1 MHFID
6 TYNLTG
12 ILTGLFTFLIIGMF
26 HPLVIKG
33 EYYFGVKCWWVFLL
47 LGIGGVAAA
56 LCVRNIFLSTC
67 CGVFAFAAFWGIGE
81 LFKQRERVQKGWFP
95 KRKKYLLTILLCLT
109 LYQTM
114 AQGAVSDST
123 KITKSRGDFKSPL
136 DYMQIDEVVV
146 QTSLK
151 QPAEWARQPVAFTSF
166 SLHSIEKQRIAEP
179 KDLSVATPNLY
190 LPDYGSKMTS
200 SIYIRG
206 IGARM
211 EQPAVGLYVDNVPVL
226 NKNNFDFD
234 FYDIGRIS
242 ILRGPQGTLYGRNA
256 IGGVINIQTLQPLTY
271 SGTRIAAGYGN
282 GNDVNLALSTYQR
295 PHNDFGYS
303 LAVRHHQSSGFFV
316 NEFDGNECD
325 QMMSDG
331 ARLRLQWRLSERWSI
346 DNVAAINFVRQD
358 GFAYAPY
365 ADTSGN
371 TLPINHNDPCTYR
384 RVGVSNG
391 TTLLYRGDALQFS
404 SATSYQYTDD
414 EMVLDQDFSPKSMFT
429 LTQAQT
435 ENAVTQEFI
444 VKSNSPQ
451 SQWEWLCG
459 AFGFYKNVA
468 MNAPV
473 TFKQDGINE
482 LILANAN
489 AGIHRMFPDAD
500 LLLQESEFVIQSKF
514 TMPALG
520 AAVFHQSSL
529 TLGSWKLT
537 AGLRFDYEHTAIDYH
552 NFADIHYRFTLTMAD
567 YKPLRTELKDA
578 KQMNFY
584 EVMPHFS
591 LAYNTAAGNVYA
603 TVARGYKTG
612 GYNTQIFSDIVQN
625 QMMND
630 MMSALGVYPDNTDAA
645 QYNAGAAIA
654 YKPEYSWNYEIGS
667 HLKLLDGALMLN
679 TALFYI
685 DCRDQ
690 QLTVFPR
697 GQGTGRMMSNAGRTA
712 SYGAEVEANYV
723 YENLTLGGTYGHT
736 SARFRT
742 YNDGHEDYA
751 QKYIP
756 YAPQNTASL
765 SGEYSF
771 GFSNAPIDNISVRI
785 EGQGIG
791 QIYWNESNTLVQP
804 FYGTL
809 GSSVSL
815 KRDKVLLT
823 LWGKNLTNTEY
834 NTFYFKSIGNSFVQ
848 RGKPLQVGV
857 SMKITV

>member
-1 MHFID
+1 MQFID
-6 TYNLTG
+6 TYNLAG
-12 ILTGLFTFLIIGMF
+12 ILAGLFTFLIIGMF

-56 LCVRNIFLSTC
+56 LCVRNAAVSTC

-95 KRKKYLLTILLCLT
+95 KRKKKLLVILLFFN

-114 AQGAVSDST
+114 AQVVAFDSAVA
-123 KITKSRGDFKSPL
+123 IE
-136 DYMQIDEVVV
+136 EVVV
-146 QTSLK
+146 QASLK
-151 QPAEWARQPVAFTSF
+151 QPADLAMQPVAFTSF
-166 SLHSIEKQRIAEP
+166 YLRDVEKQKISEP
-179 KDLSVATPNLY
+179 KDLSVVTPNFY

-234 FYDIGRIS
+234 FFDIGRIS
-242 ILRGPQGTLYGRNA
+242 IMRGPQGTLYGRNA
-256 IGGVINIQTLQPLTY
+256 IGGVINIQTLSPLSY

-282 GNDVNLALSTYQR
+282 GNNIDLALSTYRR

-303 LAVRHHQSSGFFV
+303 LAVRHHQSDGFFV
-316 NEFDGNECD
+316 NEFDGEKCD
-325 QMMSDG
+325 QIMTDG
-331 ARLRLQWRLSERWSI
+331 VRLRLQWRLSERWSI
-346 DNVAAINFVRQD
+346 DNVATINYVQQD

-365 ADTSGN
+365 DEMSSN

-384 RVGVSNG
+384 RVGVSDG
-391 TTLLYRGDALQFS
+391 FTLLYRGDALQFS
-404 SATSYQYTDD
+404 STTSYQYTDD
-414 EMVLDQDFSPKSMFT
+414 EMNLDQDFSPKSMFT
-429 LTQAQT
+429 LRQAQT

-444 VKSNSPQ
+444 VKSNNPQ
-451 SQWEWLCG
+451 GKWEWLFG
-459 AFGFYKNVA
+459 AFGFYKNIA
-468 MNAPV
+468 LNAPV

-489 AGIHRMFPDAD
+489 KGIHTMFPNAD
-500 LLLQESEFVIQSKF
+500 LLLQEDEFVIHSRFK
-514 TMPALG
+514 MPALG
-520 AAVFHQSSL
+520 AAIFHQSSL
-529 TLGSWKLT
+529 TFGNWKLT
-537 AGLRFDYEHTAIDYH
+537 AGVRFDYEHTAIDYH
-552 NFADIHYRFTLTMAD
+552 NFADIHYRFTLTMQN
-567 YKPLRTELKDA
+567 YKPLRTELKDE

-591 LAYNTAAGNVYA
+591 LAYNTGAGNVYA

-625 QMMND
+625 KMMND
-630 MMSALGVYPDNTDAA
+630 MMADMGLYFDNVGAA
-645 QYNAGAAIA
+645 QYNAGTAIA
-654 YKPEYSWNYEIGS
+654 YKPEYSWNYETGS
-667 HLKLLDGALMLN
+667 HLNFLDKRFTLN

-712 SYGAEVEANYV
+712 IYGAEMEANYV
-723 YENLTLGGTYGHT
+723 YENFTLSGSYGHT
-736 SARFRT
+736 TARFRA
-742 YNDGHEDYA
+742 YNDGHDDYA

-756 YAPQNTASL
+756 YAPQNTAL
-765 SGEYSF
+765 FSGEYRF
-771 GFSNAPIDNISVRI
+771 NLSNSIVDNISVRI

-791 QIYWNESNTLVQP
+791 KIYWNESNTLVQP

-809 GSSVSL
+809 GGSVSL
-815 KRDKVLLT
+815 KKDKFLLT

-848 RGKPLQVGV
+848 RGKPMQIGV
-857 SMKITV
+857 TIMINGQWNKDKR